1 MEMIGILALLQ
12 EGVEV
17 PSFAPLLIVTAL
29 AAAIPLI
36 SDRLKVLPI
45 PVIVGEILAGI
56 LLGESGFGIIQES
69 PYLTF
74 LAEFGFVYLMF
85 LSGLEIDFSR
95 LRSAELAERR
105 GGALGNPITLGFA
118 VFAGT
123 VALAFLISLLLGAA
137 GMVKSPLIMALIL
150 STTSVGVVVP
160 VLRDAG
166 LTAGPFG
173 QSMLLS
179 ALVADFSTML
189 LITVAIAAAAGGVTP
204 ELLLI
209 VVLFVAFFGAWR
221 VGAFLR
227 RGHWRRLVGTPRA
240 AAAETRTRLAFALMV
255 FFVVLSQWV
264 GAEVILGAFLA
275 GAAISLISNRES
287 RTLEGKLSAIG
298 FGFLIPIFFIHT
310 GANFDFAMVTGSPK
324 GLLLVPIL
332 LVAAYAVKVL
342 PALLYAR
349 VYSMRGAISAGLLLS
364 SRLSL
369 IIAAAAIGVRVG
381 AVSEAVAAAVI
392 LVAVFTCTLSPILF
406 AKVYR
411 TPADA
416 GPNFGEARE

>member
-1 MEMIGILALLQ
+1 
-12 EGVEV
+12 
-17 PSFAPLLIVTAL
+17 
-29 AAAIPLI
+29 
-36 SDRLKVLPI
+36 
-45 PVIVGEILAGI
+45 
-56 LLGESGFGIIQES
+56 
-69 PYLTF
+69 
-74 LAEFGFVYLMF
+74 
-85 LSGLEIDFSR
+85 
-95 LRSAELAERR
+95 
-105 GGALGNPITLGFA
+105 
-118 VFAGT
+118 
-123 VALAFLISLLLGAA
+123 
-137 GMVKSPLIMALIL
+137 MALIL

-166 LTAGPFG
+166 LTAGSFG
-173 QSMLLS
+173 QSILLS

-209 VVLFVAFFGAWR
+209 LVLFVAFFGAWR

-227 RGHWRRLVGTPRA
+227 RGHWRQLPRTPRA
-240 AAAETRTRLAFALMV
+240 AAAEERTRLAFALMI

-275 GAAISLISNRES
+275 GAAISLISHRES

-298 FGFLIPIFFIHT
+298 FGFLIPIFFIYT
-310 GANFDFAMVTGSPK
+310 GANFDLGKVTGSPE

-332 LVAAYAVKVL
+332 LGAAYLVKVL

-349 VYSMRGAISAGLLLS
+349 LYGMREAISAGLLLS

-392 LVAVFTCTLSPILF
+392 LVAVFTCTISPILF
-406 AKVYR
+406 TKVYR
-411 TPADA
+411 AVPGGGT
-416 GPNFGEARE
+416 GGG

>member
-1 MEMIGILALLQ
+1 MLALLQ
-12 EGVEV
+12 EGAET
-17 PSFAPLLIVTAL
+17 PSFAPLLIVTVL
-29 AAAIPLI
+29 AAAIPFI
-36 SDRLKVLPI
+36 SDRLKLLPV

-56 LLGESGFGIIQES
+56 LLGESGFGVIRES
-69 PYLTF
+69 AYLTF
-74 LAEFGFVYLMF
+74 LAELGFVYLMF
-85 LSGLEIDFSR
+85 LSGLEINFSS
-95 LRSAELAERR
+95 LRGGKLAGRR
-105 GGALGNPITLGFA
+105 GGALGHPVALGFA

-123 VALAFLISLLLGAA
+123 VFLAFLVSLALGAA
-137 GMVKSPLIMALIL
+137 GMVMSPLIMALIL

-160 VLRDAG
+160 VLRDVG
-166 LTAGPFG
+166 LISLPFG
-173 QSMLLS
+173 QSILLS

-209 VVLFVAFFGAWR
+209 LVLFVAFFGAWR

-227 RGHWRRLVGTPRA
+227 AGRWRRLVRTPRA
-240 AAAETRTRLAFALMV
+240 AAAETRTRLAFALMI
-255 FFVVLSQWV
+255 FFVALSQWV

-275 GAAISLISNRES
+275 GVAISLISGHES

-298 FGFLIPIFFIHT
+298 FGFLIPVFFIHT
-310 GANFDFAMVTGSPK
+310 GASFDLGAVTGSPQ
-324 GLLLVPIL
+324 GLLLVPVL
-332 LVAAYAVKVL
+332 LMAAYLVKVL

-349 VYSMRGAISAGLLLS
+349 VYSLRAAFSAGLLLS

-369 IIAAAAIGVRVG
+369 IIAAAAIGVEVG

-406 AKVYR
+406 VKTYHP
-411 TPADA
+411 PADA
-416 GPNFGEARE
+416 GR

>member
-1 MEMIGILALLQ
+1 M
-12 EGVEV
+12 
-17 PSFAPLLIVTAL
+17 LIVTAL
-29 AAAIPLI
+29 AAFIPLVT
-36 SDRLKVLPI
+36 DRLKVLPI
-45 PVIVGEILAGI
+45 PVIVGEILVGI
-56 LLGESGFGIIQES
+56 LLGESGFGIIRES
-69 PYLTF
+69 SYLTF

-95 LRSAELAERR
+95 LQSNELAERR

-137 GMVKSPLIMALIL
+137 GMVRNPLIMALIL

-166 LTAGPFG
+166 LTAGSFG
-173 QSMLLS
+173 QSILLS

-209 VVLFVAFFGAWR
+209 LVLFVAFFGAWR

-227 RGHWRRLVGTPRA
+227 RGHWRQLPRTPRA
-240 AAAETRTRLAFALMV
+240 AAAEERTRLAFALMI

-275 GAAISLISNRES
+275 GAAISLISHHES

-298 FGFLIPIFFIHT
+298 FGFLIPIFFIYT
-310 GANFDFAMVTGSPK
+310 GANFDLKEVTSSPQ
-324 GLLLVPIL
+324 GLVLVPVL
-332 LVAAYAVKVL
+332 LVAAYLVKVL

-349 VYSMRGAISAGLLLS
+349 VYSMREAISAGLLLS

-392 LVAVFTCTLSPILF
+392 LVAVFTCTVSPILF
-406 AKVYR
+406 TKVYR
-411 TPADA
+411 VPGGTTPS
-416 GPNFGEARE
+416 FGEIRQ

>member
-1 MEMIGILALLQ
+1 MVVLFQ
-12 EGVEV
+12 EGMET
-17 PSFAPLLIVTAL
+17 PSFAPLLIVTVL
-29 AAAIPLI
+29 AAVIPLV
-36 SDRLKVLPI
+36 SDRLKILPI
-45 PVIVGEILAGI
+45 PVIVGEILVGV

-69 PYLTF
+69 LYLTF

-85 LSGLEIDFSR
+85 LSGLEINFSS
-95 LRSAELAERR
+95 LRSDQLNERR
-105 GGALGNPITLGFA
+105 GGALGNPIILGFA

-166 LTAGPFG
+166 LTAGSFG

-310 GANFDFAMVTGSPK
+310 GANFDFAMVTGSPE

-406 AKVYR
+406 TKVYR

-416 GPNFGEARE
+416 GPNFEEARE

>member
-1 MEMIGILALLQ
+1 MLGTLVFSQ
-12 EGVEV
+12 EAET
-17 PSFAPLLIVTAL
+17 PSFAPLLVVTAL
-29 AAAIPLI
+29 AAFIPLVT
-36 SDRLKVLPI
+36 DRLKVLPV
-45 PVIVGEILAGI
+45 PVIVGEILVGI
-56 LLGESGFGIIQES
+56 LLGDSGLGIIQES
-69 PYLTF
+69 SYLTF

-95 LRSAELAERR
+95 LRSDELAQRR

-137 GMVKSPLIMALIL
+137 GIVRSPLIMALVL

-173 QSMLLS
+173 QSILLS

-189 LITVAIAAAAGGVTP
+189 LITVAIAAAAGGITP

-209 VVLFVAFFGAWR
+209 LVLFVAFFGAWR

-227 RGHWRRLVGTPRA
+227 QGQWREFARTPRA
-240 AAAETRTRLAFALMV
+240 AAAEERTRLAFALMI

-275 GAAISLISNRES
+275 GAAVSLISHHES
-287 RTLEGKLSAIG
+287 RTLEGKLGAIG

-310 GANFDFAMVTGSPK
+310 GANFDLGEVTGSPE
-324 GLLLVPIL
+324 GLLLVPVL
-332 LVAAYAVKVL
+332 LVAAYLVKVL

-349 VYSMRGAISAGLLLS
+349 VYSVREALSAGLLLS

-406 AKVYR
+406 TKIYR
-411 TPADA
+411 APGGTAPYS
-416 GPNFGEARE
+416 RETRQ

>member
-1 MEMIGILALLQ
+1 MQTLGIILLQ
-12 EGVEV
+12 EGGP

-29 AAAIPLI
+29 AALIPLV
-36 SDRLKVLPI
+36 SDRLKVLPV
-45 PVIVGEILAGI
+45 PVIVGEILVGI
-56 LLGESGFGIIQES
+56 LLGKSGFGIIEES
-69 PYLTF
+69 SYLTF

-85 LSGLEIDFSR
+85 LSGLEIDFSS
-95 LRSAELAERR
+95 LRGEKLAAQR
-105 GGALGNPITLGFA
+105 GGALVNPITLGFA
-118 VFAGT
+118 VFVGT
-123 VALAFLISLLLGAA
+123 VVLAFLISLLLGAA
-137 GMVKSPLIMALIL
+137 GMVKSPIIMALIL

-160 VLRDAG
+160 VLRGAG
-166 LTAGPFG
+166 LIAEPFG
-173 QSMLLS
+173 QSILLS

-221 VGAFLR
+221 VGALLR
-227 RGHWRRLVGTPRA
+227 RGHWRQLVRTPRA
-240 AAAETRTRLAFALMV
+240 AAAESRTRLAFALMV

-275 GAAISLISNRES
+275 GAAISLISRRES

-310 GANFDFAMVTGSPK
+310 GANFDLEQVTSSPES
-324 GLLLVPIL
+324 LLLVPIL
-332 LVAAYAVKVL
+332 LVAAYLVKMV

-349 VYSMRGAISAGLLLS
+349 VYSTREAISAGLLLS

-381 AVSEAVAAAVI
+381 AVNEAVAAAVI
-392 LVAVFTCTLSPILF
+392 LVAVFTCTFSPILF
-406 AKVYR
+406 SKVYR
-411 TPADA
+411 APGGAA
-416 GPNFGEARE
+416 PSFGEARE

>member
-1 MEMIGILALLQ
+1 MLGTLVFFQ
-12 EGVEV
+12 ETES
-17 PSFAPLLIVTAL
+17 PSFAPLLIITAL
-29 AAAIPLI
+29 AAFIPLVT
-36 SDRLKVLPI
+36 DRLKVLPI
-45 PVIVGEILAGI
+45 PVIVGEILVGI
-56 LLGESGFGIIQES
+56 LLGESGLGIIRES
-69 PYLTF
+69 SYLTF

-95 LRSAELAERR
+95 LRSNELTARR
-105 GGALGNPITLGFA
+105 GGALGNPINLGLA

-123 VALAFLISLLLGAA
+123 VALAFLISLLLGVA

-166 LTAGPFG
+166 LTAGSFG
-173 QSMLLS
+173 QSILLS

-209 VVLFVAFFGAWR
+209 LVLFVAFFGAWR

-227 RGHWRRLVGTPRA
+227 RGHWRQLARTPRA
-240 AAAETRTRLAFALMV
+240 AAAEERTRLAFALMI

-275 GAAISLISNRES
+275 GAAISLISHHES

-298 FGFLIPIFFIHT
+298 FGFLIPIFFIYT
-310 GANFDFAMVTGSPK
+310 GANFDLEEVLGSSK

-332 LVAAYAVKVL
+332 LAAAYAVKVL

-349 VYSMRGAISAGLLLS
+349 AYSMREALSAGLLLS

-406 AKVYR
+406 TKVYR
-411 TPADA
+411 ASEDTAS
-416 GPNFGEARE
+416 GFEETRE

>member
-1 MEMIGILALLQ
+1 
-12 EGVEV
+12 
-17 PSFAPLLIVTAL
+17 
-29 AAAIPLI
+29 
-36 SDRLKVLPI
+36 
-45 PVIVGEILAGI
+45 
-56 LLGESGFGIIQES
+56 
-69 PYLTF
+69 
-74 LAEFGFVYLMF
+74 
-85 LSGLEIDFSR
+85 
-95 LRSAELAERR
+95 
-105 GGALGNPITLGFA
+105 
-118 VFAGT
+118 
-123 VALAFLISLLLGAA
+123 
-137 GMVKSPLIMALIL
+137 MALIL

-166 LTAGPFG
+166 LTAGSFG
-173 QSMLLS
+173 QSILLS

-209 VVLFVAFFGAWR
+209 LVLFVAFFGAWR

-227 RGHWRRLVGTPRA
+227 RGHWRQLPRTPRA
-240 AAAETRTRLAFALMV
+240 AAAEERTRLAFALMI

-275 GAAISLISNRES
+275 GAAISLISHHES
-287 RTLEGKLSAIG
+287 KTLEGKLSAIG

-310 GANFDFAMVTGSPK
+310 GANFDLERVTSSPE

-332 LVAAYAVKVL
+332 LVAAYLVKVV

-349 VYSMRGAISAGLLLS
+349 VYGMREAISAGLLLS

-392 LVAVFTCTLSPILF
+392 LVAVFTCTFSPILF
-406 AKVYR
+406 AKVYSPAEA
-411 TPADA
+411 TPDARNSAD
-416 GPNFGEARE
+416 RQ